1 MTVSPGELAK
11 GAAARET
18 RKGRSPWRTAA
29 VIAGGY
35 LAFGLLWI
43 LISDWLLALMAPG
56 EAALSEWQ
64 TYKGMA
70 FVALSAGV
78 IAVLALAEARRARR
92 VDVFWHGIID
102 GAREGFWMVDPNG
115 RTVEVNATLAER
127 LGYSRETM
135 RGRPPFEFAD
145 PASRADFQ
153 HQVGHDGLPGLRHQD
168 AAPRRYEVTLLSR
181 DGERVPALFHATSLY
196 DEHGHLTGSYAF
208 VTDLTEHRRREREL
222 ELARYA
228 LEHSFDAI
236 LRVAPDGRIVDANRA
251 ACTMLGYTRDEL
263 LALAI
268 PDVNTDY
275 TRENWTAHWEA
286 VRQQRIM
293 RLETRDR
300 RKDGTTVPVEVGI
313 SMLTYG
319 GETFMISVLRDLTE
333 REHNEARLRRT
344 NRALRSLSRAN
355 AALIHAEDVD
365 GLLLGVC
372 RALTDT
378 DDGYPLAW
386 VGWAEEDEARSI
398 RAVAASGDGADYL
411 RAIRVS
417 WAGDDFHGQ
426 GPAGTAVRT
435 GSMQRID
442 SIEDDPGFRPWREA
456 ATSHGLHA
464 VIAVPIV
471 LDGQPRGVL
480 SVYADIANAFGD
492 AEADLL
498 RELADDIA
506 FGVEALRIRAEHER
520 QLSELRLAA
529 TVFEHSAEGIVVTDP
544 QQRIVAVNQAFTRI
558 TGYPESEAVGETPAL
573 LHSGVQSTEFYRN
586 MWRELTGRGVWQGQI
601 WNRRRNGE
609 TYPEWLTI
617 TEVRSDDGALEN
629 YVAVFADITEAH
641 QAQEELTYRTYHDH
655 LTGLPNRAFF
665 RERLEHALATADRRG
680 RTLAVVLLDLEGFGA
695 INDSLGPEAGD
706 TVLRQAAE
714 RLGAHLDADDTLSR
728 PGGDEFWILLEN
740 IGRHHQ
746 ADHELQR
753 LIDALADP
761 LTVSGQTLRLAAS
774 VGVALAPTDGRTT
787 DELLT
792 RAATAL
798 HRAQQSGRRRIEYF
812 QADMHEQVQRRVR
825 LEEALKVAIDAGE
838 LRLWYQPQVDLDSG
852 ETVAV
857 EALVRWQHPE
867 WGLVPPAEFIPLA
880 EETGLVVPLGE
891 WVLHEAIAQCA
902 EWRRRGLPVQRI
914 GVNVAAAQLQAADWP
929 DRVAAALDRGGL
941 APEGLELEITEQGF
955 LADVGATMAN
965 IDRLVDMGIQLAID
979 DFGTGYSSLAYLKR
993 VRARTLKIDK
1003 AFIRGLP
1010 DDEHDRSIVKAILA
1024 VAQAMDM
1031 DVLPEGVETMAQAE
1045 WLHTHGVH
1053 LVQGFLYG
1061 RPQPAE
1067 ALEDGLARRH

>member
-1 MTVSPGELAK
+1 MHT
-11 GAAARET
+11 T
-18 RKGRSPWRTAA
+18 RHNRFPWRFAA

-35 LAFGLLWI
+35 LVFGLLWI
-43 LISDWLLALMAPG
+43 LISDRLLALIAPG
-56 EAALSEWQ
+56 EAVLLEWQ

-70 FVALSAGV
+70 FVVLSAVV
-78 IAVLALAEARRARR
+78 IAALALAEARRARR

-102 GAREGFWMVDPNG
+102 GAREGFWLVDANG
-115 RTVEVNATLAER
+115 RTVEVNRTLAER
-127 LGYSRETM
+127 LGYARETM
-135 RGRPPFEFAD
+135 QGRLPFEFAD
-145 PASRADFQ
+145 TASRADFQ
-153 HQVGHDGLPGLRHQD
+153 RQVGHDGIPGLRHRD
-168 AAPRRYEVTLLSR
+168 AAPRRYEVTLLTR
-181 DGERVPALFHATSLY
+181 DGERVPSLFHATSLY
-196 DEHGHLTGSYAF
+196 DEHDHLNSSYAF
-208 VTDLTEHRRREREL
+208 VTDLTELRTREREL
-222 ELARYA
+222 ELTRYA

-236 LRVAPDGRIVDANRA
+236 LRVAPDARIIDANQA
-251 ACTMLGYTRDEL
+251 ACTMFGYPRDEL
-263 LALAI
+263 LTLGV
-268 PDVNTDY
+268 PDINTEF
-275 TRENWTAHWEA
+275 TPENWAVHWAE
-286 VRQQRIM
+286 VRDQGSMRI
-293 RLETRDR
+293 ETRNLAR
-300 RKDGTTVPVEVGI
+300 DGTTRPVEVGI
-313 SMLTYG
+313 SMLTYN
-319 GETFMISVLRDLTE
+319 GETFMISVIRDLTE
-333 REHNEARLRRT
+333 RKRGEAQLRRT

-355 AALIHAEDVD
+355 TALIHAGDVD
-365 GLLLGVC
+365 GLLTGVC

-378 DDGYPLAW
+378 GGGYPLAW
-386 VGWAEEDEARSI
+386 VGWITEDDSRNV
-398 RAVAASGDGADYL
+398 RAVASSGEGAGYL
-411 RAIRVS
+411 QAIRVS
-417 WAGDDFHGQ
+417 WAEDDPHGQ
-426 GPAGTAVRT
+426 GPAGNAIRT
-435 GSMQRID
+435 GEIQRVND
-442 SIEDDPGFRPWREA
+442 IEQDPGFRPWREA
-456 ATSHGLHA
+456 ARSHGLRA
-464 VIAVPIV
+464 LITVPIL
-471 LDGQPRGVL
+471 LDEHPRGVL
-480 SVYADIANAFGD
+480 SVYADMTNAFGD
-492 AEADLL
+492 AEANLL

-558 TGYPESEAVGETPAL
+558 TGYPESEALGETPTL
-573 LHSGVQSTEFYRN
+573 LHSGVQDDGFYRN
-586 MWRELTGRGVWQGQI
+586 MWSELTARGVWQGQI

-617 TEVRSDDGALEN
+617 TEVRGDDGTLEN

-665 RERLEHALATADRRG
+665 RERLEHALATTSRRG

-728 PGGDEFWILLEN
+728 PGGDEFWILLETL
-740 IGRHHQ
+740 GPRHQ
-746 ADHELQR
+746 ADHQLQR

-798 HRAQQSGRRRIEYF
+798 HRAQQSGRGRIEYF

-891 WVLHEAIAQCA
+891 WVLHQAIAQCA
-902 EWRRRGLPVQRI
+902 EWRHRGLPLQRI

-929 DRVAAALDRGGL
+929 DRVAAALDHGGL
-941 APEGLELEITEQGF
+941 APENLELEITEQGF

-965 IDRLVDMGIQLAID
+965 IDRLVDMGIRLAID

-1031 DVLPEGVETMAQAE
+1031 DVLPEGVETTAQAE
-1045 WLHTHGVH
+1045 WLHAHGVH
-1053 LVQGFLYG
+1053 RVQGFLYG
-1061 RPQPAE
+1061 RPQPAG
-1067 ALEDGLARRH
+1067 ALEDSLATRH